1 MKTGCGDV
9 GDAALGGHRPTIRG
23 SAWPAPR
30 IRFLRRSSLRP
41 RVLRRLTGMKPLYW
55 FLAALVLFAAGAG
68 LISVQHLG
76 PAPDVTCLEEGQP
89 SSGFSV
95 EVNGE
100 ECRLNSEDF
109 EAVWDYENNSARP
122 VRLAGLGLVVVSIG
136 LVVTGTVSAV
146 RRWSRRRRAERLAA
160 VG

>member
-1 MKTGCGDV
+1 MPACWSSTRAYRRR
-9 GDAALGGHRPTIRG
+9 AADPSFETHV
-23 SAWPAPR
+23 
-30 IRFLRRSSLRP
+30 FLAE
-41 RVLRRLTGMKPLYW
+41 GLYW

-100 ECRLNSEDF
+100 KCLLSVEDF

-136 LVVTGTVSAV
+136 FVVTGTVSAV
-146 RRWSRRRRAERLAA
+146 RRRSRRRRAERLAA

>member
-30 IRFLRRSSLRP
+30 T
-41 RVLRRLTGMKPLYW
+41 RVLRRMSFWPRIFRRLTRMKPLYW

>member
-1 MKTGCGDV
+1 
-9 GDAALGGHRPTIRG
+9 
-23 SAWPAPR
+23 
-30 IRFLRRSSLRP
+30 
-41 RVLRRLTGMKPLYW
+41 MKPLYW

-100 ECRLNSEDF
+100 ECRLNNEDF
-109 EAVWDYENNSARP
+109 QAVWDYENKSAVP
-122 VRLAGLGLVVVSIG
+122 LHIAGLGLAVVSIG
-136 LVVTGTVSAV
+136 FVVTGTVSAV
-146 RRWSRRRRAERLAA
+146 RRRSRRRRAERLAA

>member
-30 IRFLRRSSLRP
+30 T
-41 RVLRRLTGMKPLYW
+41 RVLRRMSFWPRIFRRLTRMKPLYW

-136 LVVTGTVSAV
+136 FVVTGTVSAV
-146 RRWSRRRRAERLAA
+146 RRRSRRRRAERLAA

>member
-9 GDAALGGHRPTIRG
+9 GDAALGRHRPTIRG
-23 SAWPAPR
+23 SARPAPR
-30 IRFLRRSSLRP
+30 IRFLRRSSLWP

-100 ECRLNSEDF
+100 ECLLSVEDF
-109 EAVWDYENNSARP
+109 QAVWDYEHNSARP

-136 LVVTGTVSAV
+136 FAVTGTVSAV
-146 RRWSRRRRAERLAA
+146 RRRNRRRRTERLAA